1 MGVKTFTMTK
11 EVMNTLP
18 RGKYLYLRNGSVWT
32 GDAANPKVESLIIG
46 DGKIIAL
53 GKTVDLDVHPFIE
66 DAVRFEL
73 EGVSVIPGMS
83 DCHLHVLTC
92 AKGMQSIDM
101 SSTKSYQDVIEKLQE
116 RSSKVAPG
124 SWIYGTMLNENN
136 WGSSVL
142 PNANDLDKA
151 GIDNPV
157 IIHRICTHASVANSK
172 ALELSGISEM
182 DLPGICRDASGNPT
196 GILLEGAQLPVYAVL
211 KNELYNNKETL
222 LNNLDVYLKHAAS
235 HGLTTLHSCS
245 ASSLG
250 MEEELG
256 LYQNLMEQNRLPC
269 RIYITHDELSVPS
282 MGGILGNDFV
292 RFEGFKIF
300 LDGSLGSRTA
310 AISFPYADDPDTN
323 GLLIHQFDELV
334 EKLCEST
341 RREDHILV
349 HAIGDRAIDQILD
362 AIEKTRSIYPEPRY
376 PYLLNH
382 IEIIR
387 PDQIE
392 RMRKLPVACVIQP
405 SYVPSDIDMVPT
417 RLGDNQ
423 KYACVWKD
431 LVNAGLMLCGSSDA
445 PIESLNP
452 ICGIWAL
459 VNRTSYDGK
468 RTWRP
473 EQKLTLDEA
482 LNIYTTNPAKA
493 HATWDW
499 NGSITP
505 GKAADLVIFDRDL
518 FAIPSME
525 LRDAKIVKT
534 IMNGKL
540 SFGRIHGWEGFI

>member
-1 MGVKTFTMTK
+1 MEVKTFTATE
-11 EVMNTLP
+11 EVINLP
-18 RGKYLYLRNGSVWT
+18 KGKYLYLRNGSIWT
-32 GDAANPKVESLIIG
+32 GDAANPEAESLIIG
-46 DGKIIAL
+46 NGKIMAL
-53 GKTVDLDVHPFIE
+53 GKTADLDVHPFIE
-66 DAVRFEL
+66 DAVRLEL

-83 DCHLHVLTC
+83 DCHLHVLAC

-101 SSTKSYQDVIEKLQE
+101 SSAKSNEDVIEKLQE

-124 SWIYGTMLNENN
+124 SWIYGTMLNEND
-136 WGSSVL
+136 WDSPVL

-172 ALELSGISEM
+172 ALELSGISGM
-182 DLPGICRDASGNPT
+182 DLPGIRRDVSGKPT
-196 GILLEGAQLPVYAVL
+196 GILVEGAQFPVYAVL
-211 KNELYNNKETL
+211 KNELYKKETL
-222 LNNLDVYLKHAAS
+222 LSYLDEYLKHAAC

-256 LYQNLMEQNRLPC
+256 LYQTLMEQDRLLC
-269 RIYITHDELSVPS
+269 RVYSTHDELSVPS
-282 MGGILGNDFV
+282 MGGVLGNDLV
-292 RFEGFKIF
+292 RFEGFKLF
-300 LDGSLGSRTA
+300 LDGSLGARTA

-323 GLLIHQFDELV
+323 GMLIHQIDELV

-349 HAIGDRAIDQILD
+349 HAIGDRAIDQMLD
-362 AIEKTRSIYPEPRY
+362 AIEKTCSIYPEPRY

-392 RMRKLPVACVIQP
+392 RMKKLPVACVIQP

-417 RLGDNQ
+417 RLGDHQ
-423 KYACVWKD
+423 KHACVWKD
-431 LVNAGLMLCGSSDA
+431 LVDAGLMLCGSSDA
-445 PIESLNP
+445 PIESLDP
-452 ICGIWAL
+452 MCGIWAL

-473 EQKLTLDEA
+473 DQKLALDEA
-482 LNIYTTNPAKA
+482 LHVYTTNPAKA
-493 HATWDW
+493 HDTWDW

-518 FAIPSME
+518 FGIPSME
-525 LRDAKIVKT
+525 LRDVKIVKT
-534 IMNGKL
+534 IVDGKL
-540 SFGRIHGWEGFI
+540 SFGRIHGWESFI

>member
-1 MGVKTFTMTK
+1 MEVKTFTATE
-11 EVMNTLP
+11 EVINLP
-18 RGKYLYLRNGSVWT
+18 KGKYLYLRNGSIWT
-32 GDAANPKVESLIIG
+32 GDAANPEAESLMIG
-46 DGKIIAL
+46 NGKIMAL
-53 GKTVDLDVHPFIE
+53 GKTADLDVHPFIE
-66 DAVRFEL
+66 DAVRLEL

-101 SSTKSYQDVIEKLQE
+101 SSATSNEDVIEKLQE

-124 SWIYGTMLNENN
+124 SWIYGTMLNEND
-136 WGSSVL
+136 WDRPVL

-172 ALELSGISEM
+172 ALDLSGIPGM
-182 DLPGICRDASGNPT
+182 DLPGIRRDASGKPT
-196 GILLEGAQLPVYAVL
+196 GILVEGAQFPVYAVL
-211 KNELYNNKETL
+211 KNELYKKETL
-222 LNNLDVYLKHAAS
+222 LNYLDEYLKHAAC

-256 LYQNLMEQNRLPC
+256 LYQTLMEQDRLLC
-269 RIYITHDELSVPS
+269 RVYSTHDELSVPS
-282 MGGILGNDFV
+282 MGGVLGNDLV
-292 RFEGFKIF
+292 RFEGFKLF
-300 LDGSLGSRTA
+300 LDGSLGARTA
-310 AISFPYADDPDTN
+310 AISFPYADDPNTN
-323 GLLIHQFDELV
+323 GMLTHQIDELV

-349 HAIGDRAIDQILD
+349 HAIGDRAIDQMLD
-362 AIEKTRSIYPEPRY
+362 AIEKTCSIYPEPRY

-392 RMRKLPVACVIQP
+392 RMKKLPVACVIQP

-417 RLGDNQ
+417 RLGDHQ

-431 LVNAGLMLCGSSDA
+431 LVDAGLMLCGSSDA
-445 PIESLNP
+445 PIESLDP
-452 ICGIWAL
+452 MCGIWAL

-482 LNIYTTNPAKA
+482 LHIYTTNPAKA
-493 HATWDW
+493 HDTWDW

-518 FAIPSME
+518 FDIPSME
-525 LRDAKIVKT
+525 LRDARIVKT
-534 IMNGKL
+534 IMDGKL
-540 SFGRIHGWEGFI
+540 SFGRIHGWESFI

>member
-1 MGVKTFTMTK
+1 MEVKTFTATE
-11 EVMNTLP
+11 EVINLP
-18 RGKYLYLRNGSVWT
+18 KGKYLYLRNGSIWT
-32 GDAANPKVESLIIG
+32 GDAANPEAESLIIG
-46 DGKIIAL
+46 NGKIMAL
-53 GKTVDLDVHPFIE
+53 GKTADLDVHPFIE
-66 DAVRFEL
+66 DAVRLEL

-83 DCHLHVLTC
+83 DCHLHVLAC

-101 SSTKSYQDVIEKLQE
+101 SSAKSNEDVIEKLQE

-124 SWIYGTMLNENN
+124 SWIYGTMLNEND
-136 WGSSVL
+136 WDSPVL

-172 ALELSGISEM
+172 ALELSGISGM
-182 DLPGICRDASGNPT
+182 DLPGIRRDVSGKPT
-196 GILLEGAQLPVYAVL
+196 GILVEGAQFPVYAVL
-211 KNELYNNKETL
+211 KNELYKKETL
-222 LNNLDVYLKHAAS
+222 LSYLDEYLKHAAC

-256 LYQNLMEQNRLPC
+256 LYQTLMEQDRLLC
-269 RIYITHDELSVPS
+269 RVYSTHDELSVPS
-282 MGGILGNDFV
+282 MGGVLGNDLV
-292 RFEGFKIF
+292 RFEGFKLF
-300 LDGSLGSRTA
+300 LDGSLGARTA
-310 AISFPYADDPDTN
+310 AISFHYADDPDTN
-323 GLLIHQFDELV
+323 GMLIHQIDELV

-349 HAIGDRAIDQILD
+349 HAIGDRAIDQMLD
-362 AIEKTRSIYPEPRY
+362 AIEKTCSIYPEPRY

-392 RMRKLPVACVIQP
+392 RMKKLPVACVIQP

-417 RLGDNQ
+417 RLGDHQ
-423 KYACVWKD
+423 KHACVWKD
-431 LVNAGLMLCGSSDA
+431 LVDAGLMLCGSSDA
-445 PIESLNP
+445 PIESLDP
-452 ICGIWAL
+452 MCGIWAL

-473 EQKLTLDEA
+473 DQKLALDEA
-482 LNIYTTNPAKA
+482 LHVYTTNPAKA
-493 HATWDW
+493 HDTWDW

-518 FAIPSME
+518 FGIPSME
-525 LRDAKIVKT
+525 LRDVKIVKT
-534 IMNGKL
+534 IVDGKL
-540 SFGRIHGWEGFI
+540 SFGRIHGWESFI